1 MIPLVIHMIPSAS
14 VRCRFK
20 RVLAATLLV
29 LGCFGL
35 GQMQASDAGSIP
47 LVEPVEAADAGCR
60 VILLGTSQG
69 RTYFKA
75 EASIDWEFSH
85 WSGICYLNRTFGIS
99 YIQSSDMAPTAVFKP
114 RAACVCCAQ
123 ASPSIPA
130 DSVTLKIPDGVG
142 SWQAFCMTQEPGCC
156 VSGIPNI
163 QRLGGTSI
171 RYPTMG
177 NACDALVL
185 SFDNPFDAAEL
196 LADGIRIRASSDR
209 AAQVEVSLGSIDLAY
224 VDPGTGVQED
234 SGKPGTARCR
244 ITTGPD
250 VITFDLPFAAFGL
263 PENTM
268 HFYPHLSPEV
278 NPQAITEIFLRPHQ
292 SQQAVLTIH
301 ELGFYRDPAATTS
314 VTPET
319 PSASINAGLGQE
331 PETRTPEIFLKDPGL
346 DILVE
351 SFEDWLFLPSWDVH
365 APSEAHSHGSKS
377 LTNFQFQYGDYGSI
391 YSRPVPDT
399 IRDAQFEDING
410 NPLVFED
417 GETAYFS
424 LLNPAFQQHLILQ
437 VEAMVDAGAEGIW
450 FDGPEGALR
459 GFEFGGP
466 FDEFSLERLRNDL
479 EDSYSDSELLNLG
492 ILDIEAFDYRNFI
505 VENGYRELWLT
516 DPGSV
521 PFFDAYRAS
530 MLSTQQEFQHALF
543 SGAKAQAR
551 EAGRELAISINADP
565 FSLVVPPLAE
575 LLDFF
580 FAEIWYFKGAGD
592 PSNVLWDTS
601 TGFPLWPWFKYAAG
615 QGKYT
620 AVLPP
625 RTDYEY
631 LAGLPIK
638 ERTALVLHFLAE
650 AWANRGAYSVGIH
663 PELDT
668 YMFDREELYPYFA
681 FAREH
686 SRLFESVESFADVAI
701 VPAPHPAFSQWH
713 ESRAAIGLS
722 LFLGMNNIN
731 HDIVPSYALGPQKM
745 ALAIGSSWS
754 EAGIQDLL
762 AFARAGGALVIFSEE
777 FASLDETQRPISYV
791 GVERAKTE
799 GEIEYGAGTI
809 KYVGQDPGYHYYRT
823 LDELSMQ
830 DIGEL
835 VESVTLRSNAPEN
848 VRVVAYRG
856 ETGLVVHIIS
866 YEFEHGRPVE
876 LRNVLIEVSAPE
888 GTPDGVFHSL
898 IYSPDGDS
906 TEQALAEILD
916 GRLLFV
922 LPSLQIWS
930 VVEVLLDERD

>member
-1 MIPLVIHMIPSAS
+1 MMPSTS
-14 VRCRFK
+14 VQCRLK
-20 RVLAATLLV
+20 RLLAATLLV

-35 GQMQASDAGSIP
+35 GQLQASNAGSSP

-60 VILLGTSQG
+60 VILLATSQG

-85 WSGICYLNRTFGIS
+85 WSGICYLNRTFEVG
-99 YIQSSDMAPTAVFKP
+99 YIRSSDTAPTAVFKP
-114 RAACVCCAQ
+114 RAACLCCTQ
-123 ASPSIPA
+123 VSPSIPA
-130 DSVTLKIPDGVG
+130 DSETLNIPDGVG
-142 SWQAFCMTQEPGCC
+142 SWQAFCMTHEPRCC
-156 VSGIPNI
+156 ASGNPNI

-171 RYPTMG
+171 RYPTIG

-196 LADGIRIRASSDR
+196 LADGIRIRVSSDR
-209 AAQVEVSLGSIDLAY
+209 TAQVEVGLGSIDPSYA
-224 VDPGTGVQED
+224 DPGTGVQED
-234 SGKPGTARCR
+234 SGKPGTAGCR
-244 ITTGPD
+244 ITTGPE
-250 VITFDLPFAAFGL
+250 VMTYDLPFETFGL
-263 PENTM
+263 PENTR
-268 HFYPHLSPEV
+268 HFYPHLLPEV

-292 SQQAVLTIH
+292 SQPAVLTIH
-301 ELGFYRDPAATTS
+301 ELGFYRNSAVTTS
-314 VTPET
+314 VAAET
-319 PSASINAGLGQE
+319 SSTSINAGHGQE
-331 PETRTPEIFLKDPGL
+331 AVTRTPEIFLKDPGL

-365 APSEAHSHGSKS
+365 APREAHSHGSKS
-377 LTNFQFQYGDYGSI
+377 LTNFQFQYGDYGPV

-399 IRDAQFEDING
+399 IRDAQFEDIDG

-437 VEAMVDAGAEGIW
+437 VEAMVDAGADGIW

-466 FDEFSLERLRNDL
+466 FDEFSIERLRNDL
-479 EDSYSDSELLNLG
+479 EATYSDSELLNLG
-492 ILDIEAFDYRNFI
+492 IPDIEAFDYRDFI
-505 VENGYRELWLT
+505 VENGYRELWLA

-521 PFFDAYRAS
+521 PLFDAYRAS
-530 MLSTQQEFQHALF
+530 MLSSQQEFQHALF

-551 EAGRELAISINADP
+551 EAGRELAISVNASP

-575 LLDFF
+575 FLDFF
-580 FAEIWYFKGAGD
+580 FAEIWCFKGAGD

-625 RTDYEY
+625 ATDYEY

-638 ERTALVLHFLAE
+638 ERTSLVLHILAE
-650 AWANRGAYSVGIH
+650 AWANRGTYSVSIH

-686 SRLFESVESFADVAI
+686 SRLFEDVESFADVTI
-701 VPAPHPAFSQWH
+701 VPAPHPAFPQWN

-722 LFLGMNNIN
+722 LFLGTNNIN

-754 EAGIQDLL
+754 EPEIQDLL
-762 AFARAGGALVIFSEE
+762 TFARAGGALVIFLEE
-777 FASLDETQRPISYV
+777 FATLDEMQRPISYV
-791 GVERAKTE
+791 EVERAKTV

-835 VESVTLRSNAPEN
+835 VESVTLRAEAPEN

-856 ETGLVVHIIS
+856 ETGLVVHIIN
-866 YEFEHGRPVE
+866 YEFDHGRPVE
-876 LRNVLIEVSAPE
+876 LRNVPIEVSAP
-888 GTPDGVFHSL
+888 GDTPDGVFHSL
-898 IYSPDGDS
+898 IYNPDGDS
-906 TEQALAEILD
+906 TEQATAEILD
-916 GRLLFV
+916 GRLRFV

-930 VVEVLLDERD
+930 VVEVLINERD